1 VSELNSDCFRLY
13 ICLKGHDLKYILNL
27 QTLATLINVD
37 LPWNPSRLEQ
47 RIGRIKRYG
56 QKRDRVKMANLMY
69 QGTVDERVYDR
80 LSERMLDRYDLLG
93 SLPDV
98 IKDDWIEDIEILEAA
113 LKDYTKRKKVTA
125 DVFELRY
132 GNLLGSNGAE
142 WQLCEKVLNKDEAQ
156 RILGDGW

>member
-1 VSELNSDCFRLY
+1 
-13 ICLKGHDLKYILNL
+13 
-27 QTLATLINVD
+27 
-37 LPWNPSRLEQ
+37 
-47 RIGRIKRYG
+47 
-56 QKRDRVKMANLMY
+56 MANLVY

-80 LSERMLDRYDLLG
+80 LSERMKDRYDLLG

-132 GNLLGSNGAE
+132 GNFLDLNGAE
-142 WQLCEKVLNKDEAQ
+142 WQLSARRCWIKTKRSGFLAMAGKIQ
-156 RILGDGW
+156 LSI